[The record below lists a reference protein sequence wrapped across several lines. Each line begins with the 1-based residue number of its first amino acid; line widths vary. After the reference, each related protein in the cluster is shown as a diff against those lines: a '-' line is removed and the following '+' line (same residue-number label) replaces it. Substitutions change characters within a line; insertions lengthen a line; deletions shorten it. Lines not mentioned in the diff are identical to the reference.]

1 MSAPG
6 LSPRIAVVGTTGTG
20 KTTLGRQLARLYQV
34 PFVELDALH
43 WEPNWTSAPTEVFRQ
58 RTEEATEV
66 DGWVVDGNYGQ
77 VRDIVWTRATT
88 VVWLDHPLWA
98 IMWRLFW
105 RTLRR
110 TLNKETLWN
119 GNRER
124 FWPQFFSRESL
135 FLWAL
140 QTYRRRRREYP
151 ALLGQPEYS
160 HLKLVRLR
168 SSKETRRWLDDLMA
182 EKPTAGSSCSAPGVR

>member
-119 GNRER
+119 ENQER

-140 QTYRRRRREYP
+140 QTYRRRRWEYP

-182 EKPTAGSSCSAPGVR
+182 EKPTAGSSGSAPEVR

>member
-34 PFVELDALH
+34 LFVELDALH
-43 WEPNWTSAPTEVFRQ
+43 WEPDWTSAPTEVFRQ
-58 RTEEATEV
+58 RVEEATKG

-77 VRDIVWTRATT
+77 VRDIVWAKATNL
-88 VVWLDHPLWA
+88 VWLDHPLWA
-98 IMWRLFW
+98 IMWRLLW

-124 FWPQFFSRESL
+124 FWPQLFSRESL

-140 QTYRRRRREYP
+140 RTYRRRRREYP
-151 ALLGQPEYS
+151 ALLRQPEYS

-168 SSKETRRWLDDLMA
+168 SLRETRRWLDDLMA
-182 EKPTAGSSCSAPGVR
+182 GKPTTGSSGSAPGGR